1 MRHRPRTDGNQGVI
15 VEALI
20 AAGASVQI
28 LAGVGMG
35 CPDLLVGFRGVNYL
49 IEVKARI
56 KPGTNADK
64 YLTPDE
70 LKWHEY
76 WKGQVWTVGSVQ
88 GALELIG
95 AVERTGT

>member
-1 MRHRPRTDGNQGVI
+1 MRHRPRTDGNQGAI

-35 CPDLLVGFRGVNYL
+35 CPDLLVGFRGFNYL
-49 IEVKARI
+49 LEVKARM
-56 KPGTNADK
+56 KPGLNADK

-76 WKGQVWTVGSVQ
+76 WKGQVWTVATVDA
-88 GALELIG
+88 ALELIG
-95 AVERTGT
+95 AVEGTRT